1 MSESLARS
9 IARISKP
16 GRSYCSG
23 ALITPDTVLTCAH
36 FFRGVDESKVR
47 VRIDDTTYRL
57 RSAAPIPGT
66 DIALARLTERSSAP
80 LLEIGAPPKIGAS
93 TLTVGFGGRAK
104 TPQGKPGLYLGKL
117 PFSASRSF
125 ATRIRPAGLVYA
137 SPPAIKGDSGGP
149 VFAHGK
155 VFAVQSLIMDPMNR
169 NLRIATVS
177 LLPASYR

>member
-1 MSESLARS
+1 M
-9 IARISKP
+9 
-16 GRSYCSG
+16 
-23 ALITPDTVLTCAH
+23 
-36 FFRGVDESKVR
+36 R

-57 RSAAPIPGT
+57 KSAAPIPGT
-66 DIALARLTERSSAP
+66 DIALARLTTGLSVP
-80 LLEIGAPPKIGAS
+80 VFEIGAPPKVGAS
-93 TLTVGFGGRAK
+93 TLTVGFGGRVRK
-104 TPQGKPGLYLGKL
+104 PRGKEGIYLGRL